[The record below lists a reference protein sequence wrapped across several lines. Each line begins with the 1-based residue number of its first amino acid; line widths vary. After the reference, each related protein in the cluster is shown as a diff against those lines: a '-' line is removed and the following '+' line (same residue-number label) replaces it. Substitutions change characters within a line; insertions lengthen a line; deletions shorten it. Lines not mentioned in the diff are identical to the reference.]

1 MSFLFPS
8 SNTNSK
14 STLSKDFRVRSKT
27 QLNKVSNTFWNKQL
41 PKKGIKMKGEGGD
54 LVYAKTP
61 IVRARMLQLLKRR
74 GYITDKTLKKDLV
87 KDKVKSEDR
96 RRMTNIMRAKFAKE
110 ARSELTPEQIL
121 AYVKRARAVSRL
133 MNTRG
138 ISKAEQIVRGRDT
151 TKMKDRFKEETYAR
165 LNVHG
170 ESHAISA
177 LGGQT
182 VNPDDVRYKDQ
193 QASNKDHAASA
204 INRGSIKSVAGENKE
219 ISSAKDNEKAIATG
233 VGLKKINQVN
243 DKAGASSQKTDGGVA
258 SNLAAIAP
266 SQSKVLE
273 KEGDR
278 QTNDEFFKP
287 HISSGRQVLDS
298 EFQSGVILRSG
309 KKTNHFSAA
318 KKDNPEIDDF
328 YKKAA

>member
-1 MSFLFPS
+1 M
-8 SNTNSK
+8 
-14 STLSKDFRVRSKT
+14 
-27 QLNKVSNTFWNKQL
+27 
-41 PKKGIKMKGEGGD
+41 
-54 LVYAKTP
+54 
-61 IVRARMLQLLKRR
+61 
-74 GYITDKTLKKDLV
+74 
-87 KDKVKSEDR
+87 KDKVKAVDR
-96 RRMTNIMRAKFAKE
+96 TRVINAMRGRFAKKE
-110 ARSELTPEQIL
+110 ASELTSEQIL
-121 AYVKRARAVSRL
+121 ANVKRARAVSRL

-138 ISKAEQIVRGRDT
+138 MSKAEQIVRGRDT

-193 QASNKDHAASA
+193 QASNKDHTASA

-219 ISSAKDNEKAIATG
+219 ISSAKDNEQAIAAG
-233 VGLKKINQVN
+233 VGLKKVNQVN

-273 KEGDR
+273 KKVIVKRMMNFLNHTFLAVDKFLI
-278 QTNDEFFKP
+278 QNFKA
-287 HISSGRQVLDS
+287 
-298 EFQSGVILRSG
+298 E
-309 KKTNHFSAA
+309 
-318 KKDNPEIDDF
+318 
-328 YKKAA
+328 